1 MLPVTLF
8 GVGVNHFENFISDS
22 TPVYLFEEI
31 FVFYHVV
38 VVTMVLEIAIRRPT
52 IRENLRFWQY
62 VTLNDF

>member
-1 MLPVTLF
+1 MLPITLF

-38 VVTMVLEIAIRRPT
+38 VVTMVLEIAIR
-52 IRENLRFWQY
+52 
-62 VTLNDF
+62 